1 MELGKQMDSSYTSE
15 QIIGFM
21 RENWPE
27 IYATEEAN
35 ALKDELFIYL
45 GRVYNLS
52 VGRTREVLS
61 EFNLCMGEFDI
72 LLTLRRSPKPHVLT
86 PTELQRSMLI
96 TSGGL
101 TKLLYQLEARELI
114 SRSVQPQDKRSKLV
128 HLTAKGK
135 RLAERS
141 LGKVRATSRNWL
153 DQALTER
160 ENEQL
165 RKLLSKAAAVLEQP
179 GND

>member
-1 MELGKQMDSSYTSE
+1 MEGSYTSE

-27 IYATEEAN
+27 MYESDETR
-35 ALKDELFIYL
+35 ALRDELFIYL
-45 GRVYNLS
+45 GRVYNLG
-52 VGRTREVLS
+52 VARTRNVLS

-72 LLTLRRSPKPHVLT
+72 LLTLRRSAKPHVLT

-101 TKLLYQLEARELI
+101 TKLLHQLEVRGLI

-128 HLTAKGK
+128 HLTATGK
-135 RLAERS
+135 KTAEKS
-141 LGKVRATSRNWL
+141 LERVQTTSRAWL
-153 DQALTER
+153 DQALTEN
-160 ENEQL
+160 ESEQL
-165 RKLLSKAAAVLEQP
+165 KGLLSKAAAVLEQP
-179 GND
+179 DRQK

>member
-1 MELGKQMDSSYTSE
+1 MYETDET
-15 QIIGFM
+15 
-21 RENWPE
+21 
-27 IYATEEAN
+27 N

-45 GRVYNLS
+45 GRVYNLGVS
-52 VGRTREVLS
+52 RTRDVLS

-72 LLTLRRSPKPHVLT
+72 LLTLRRSAKPHVLT
-86 PTELQRSMLI
+86 PTELQKSMLI

-101 TKLLYQLEARELI
+101 TKLLHQLEMRGLI

-135 RLAERS
+135 KTAEKS
-141 LGKVRATSRNWL
+141 LNRVQKKSRCWL

-160 ENEQL
+160 ESKQL
-165 RKLLSKAAAVLEQP
+165 KKLLSKAAAVLEQP
-179 GND
+179 NKQ